1 MPVLTAT
8 NASSPGLTSIIMLG
22 LMFVLLYII
31 MIRPEKKKKKEAD
44 QMRDALKVGDK
55 ITTIGGIVGEV
66 CHIKDDSIVI
76 ETSADRVRMELKKWS
91 VASNDTAAAAAKKDA
106 EARLA
111 EKERQ
116 RKEKKA
122 NKGK

>member
-8 NASSPGLTSIIMLG
+8 NAGSSGLTGIIMLG

-91 VASNDTAAAAAKKDA
+91 VSSNDTAAAAAKKEA

-111 EKERQ
+111 EKERL